1 MDLFLQQLLNT
12 IILRPYVFIF
22 LAVYLLGCTL
32 HLGIKRALTF
42 CASGYVITWLSEFS
56 SIHTGIPYGFYYYVE
71 STKGYE
77 LWLLGVPF
85 MDSLSYVF
93 LAYASYSMA
102 LFTVSP
108 VFMCRNMIYLLETRK
123 LRQSLFVTMLSAI
136 YFVYLDIIIDPLAL
150 RGSRWFLGQ
159 IYGYPEAGAYFGVT
173 IANFA
178 GWVVVGFILTFLLQ
192 CIDNM
197 LSRKGI
203 ADWTGHKCRWRY
215 LIGPVLYAGILAFNI
230 FMTFYIG
237 ENNIGWVGLFIM
249 IMPAF
254 LVWTITRIKMSIVS
268 QDAIAL
274 HLKDF
279 PEAEI
284 CMAEKN
290 R

>member
-1 MDLFLQQLLNT
+1 
-12 IILRPYVFIF
+12 
-22 LAVYLLGCTL
+22 
-32 HLGIKRALTF
+32 
-42 CASGYVITWLSEFS
+42 
-56 SIHTGIPYGFYYYVE
+56 
-71 STKGYE
+71 
-77 LWLLGVPF
+77 
-85 MDSLSYVF
+85 
-93 LAYASYSMA
+93 MA

-108 VFMCRNMIYLLETRK
+108 VYISRNVIYLLETRK
-123 LRQSLFVTMLSAI
+123 LRRSLFVTMLSSI
-136 YFVYLDIIIDPLAL
+136 YLVYLDIIIDPVAL

-178 GWVVVGFILTFLLQ
+178 GWVVVGFILTYLLQ
-192 CIDNM
+192 SIDYL

-203 ADWTGHKCRWRY
+203 ADWTGNTCRLRY

-230 FMTFYIG
+230 FMTFHIG
-237 ENNIGWVGLFIM
+237 ENNIGWAGLFII

-254 LVWTITRIKMSIVS
+254 LIWSITRIKMSITES
-268 QDAIAL
+268 KDLIAE

-284 CMAEKN
+284 CITGKN